1 MKNDRVYLEYIL
13 ERIQRIEED
22 VADGRDSFMGS
33 HTIQDAVLRNLQ
45 TLAESCQ
52 RLSEQFKQRY
62 PEVEWSKINAFR
74 NVLVHDY
81 LGIDLSQI
89 WLVIMRDVPELK
101 TNIKRSLNMLPE

>member
-13 ERIQRIEED
+13 ERIRRIEED
-22 VADGRDSFMGS
+22 VIAGRESFMNS

-52 RLSEQFKQRY
+52 RLSEQFKQSH
-62 PEVEWSKINAFR
+62 PEVEWKKLSAFR

-81 LGIDLSQI
+81 LGIDLNQI
-89 WLVIMRDVPELK
+89 WIIVARDVSELK
-101 TNIKRSLNMLPE
+101 IKIEQLIDKLPE